1 LLKEIHISDFA
12 LMDNFNISFYPGF
25 NVFTGET
32 GSGKSNLIDAISV
45 VLGQR
50 AREDYIRSGREQA
63 VVEALFDI
71 SSNDFARHILLLNGF
86 DESDELLISRTI
98 SRKGK
103 NVCRVNGRLV
113 TTSILSELSST
124 LIEIQGQHENQSL
137 FVVSKHLDIL
147 DNFTG
152 NALLTMKE
160 DISHKYRDL
169 KNITGEI
176 DKLKKNDREHAQ
188 RMDFLKFEISE
199 IEEAQLLEGEEE
211 ELLKEKLFLSNVEKI
226 SKVLSE
232 ILFIIDGERGFDVMS
247 DSILSHLKEVSSM
260 DEYLKSSY
268 ERFENIYYEFSDL
281 GSSLRHYTEGLEFNP
296 EGLEEIINRL
306 SIIGKLK
313 RKYGNSISEI
323 LIYLEQAKKEFSAL
337 CDSDVTVEK
346 LEIMEKELRANL
358 LKNMIK
364 LSEKRKKSASS
375 LEKTVNKELNDI
387 GMGNGILKVAFL
399 YEENSPENRMTEKG
413 IDNIEFLFSANPG
426 EPLKPL
432 VRIASGGEISRVM
445 LSLKSALAKV
455 KTISTLVF
463 DEVDTGLGGEAA
475 GKVGVKL
482 QSLSSSYQVICV
494 THLPQIASIADAH
507 FLLYKSDT
515 GGRVVSLIKELQGE
529 DRIMEISRMLEGE
542 ERSRASRDLA
552 VEMLGSRL
560 FQ

>member
-1 LLKEIHISDFA
+1 LLKEIHISDFT
-12 LMDNFNISFYPGF
+12 LMDNLNISFYPGF

-32 GSGKSNLIDAISV
+32 GAGKSNLMDAISV

-71 SSNDFARHILLLNGF
+71 ASNDFARHILSLNGF

-113 TTSILSELSST
+113 TTSILSELAST
-124 LIEIQGQHENQSL
+124 LIEIQGQHESQSL
-137 FVVSKHLDIL
+137 FVISKHLDIL
-147 DNFTG
+147 DDFA
-152 NALLTMKE
+152 ALSDIKE
-160 DISHKYRDL
+160 DISRKYRELRD
-169 KNITGEI
+169 ITGEI
-176 DKLKKNDREHAQ
+176 DRLRKNDRENAQ

-199 IEEAQLLEGEEE
+199 IEEAKPEEGEEE
-211 ELLKEKLFLSNVEKI
+211 ELLKEKLFLSNIEKI

-232 ILFIIDGERGFDVMS
+232 IFFITDGDRGFS
-247 DSILSHLKEVSSM
+247 EQADSILSHLKEASSM
-260 DEYLKSSY
+260 DENLKTSY
-268 ERFENIYYEFSDL
+268 DRFENIYYELNDL
-281 GSSLRHYTEGLEFNP
+281 GGFLRHYTEGLEFNP
-296 EGLEEIINRL
+296 DRLEEIINRL

-313 RKYGNSISEI
+313 RKYGNSVSEI
-323 LIYLEQAKKEFSAL
+323 LTYLEEAKQELTCL
-337 CDSDVTVEK
+337 CNSDVTLEK
-346 LEIMEKELRANL
+346 LEIMEKELREKL

-364 LSEKRKKSASS
+364 LSEKRKKSASY

-387 GMGNGILKVAFL
+387 GMGNARFKVAFL
-399 YEENSPENRMTEKG
+399 CEENSQQNRMTEKG

-426 EPLKPL
+426 EPLKSL
-432 VRIASGGEISRVM
+432 ARIASGGEISRVM
-445 LSLKSALAKV
+445 LSLKSALARV

-475 GKVGVKL
+475 GKVGIKL

-494 THLPQIASIADAH
+494 THLPQIASIADTH
-507 FLLYKSDT
+507 FLIYKSDT
-515 GGRVVSLIKELQGE
+515 GGRVVSLIKDLHGE

-552 VEMLGSRL
+552 IEMLGNRI
-560 FQ
+560 

>member
-1 LLKEIHISDFA
+1 MLKEIHISDFT
-12 LMDNFNISFYPGF
+12 LMDNLNISFYPGF

-32 GSGKSNLIDAISV
+32 GAGKSNLMDAISV

-63 VVEALFDI
+63 FVEALFDI
-71 SSNDFARHILLLNGF
+71 SSNDFARQILSLNGF

-113 TTSILSELSST
+113 TTSILSEFAST
-124 LIEIQGQHENQSL
+124 LIELQGQHENQSL

-147 DNFTG
+147 DDFG
-152 NALLTMKE
+152 ALSSMKE
-160 DISHKYRDL
+160 DISRKYREIRDI
-169 KNITGEI
+169 KGEI
-176 DKLKKNDREHAQ
+176 DRLRNNDREHAQ

-199 IEEAQLLEGEEE
+199 IEEAKPVEGEEE
-211 ELLKEKLFLSNVEKI
+211 ELLKEKLFLSNIEKI
-226 SKVLSE
+226 SRVLSE
-232 ILFIIDGERGFDVMS
+232 IFFITDGDRGFCELS
-247 DSILSHLKEVSSM
+247 DSILSHLNDASSM
-260 DEYLKSSY
+260 DENLKSSY
-268 ERFENIYYEFSDL
+268 ERFENIYYELTDL
-281 GSSLRHYTEGLEFNP
+281 VSFLRHYTDGLEFNP
-296 EGLEEIINRL
+296 ERLEEVINRL

-323 LIYLEQAKKEFSAL
+323 LTYLEQAKIELAGL
-337 CDSDVTVEK
+337 CNSDVKLEK
-346 LEIMEKELRANL
+346 LEMMEKELREKL

-364 LSEKRKKSASS
+364 LSEKRKKSAGA

-387 GMGNGILKVAFL
+387 GMGNARLKVAFL
-399 YEENSPENRMTEKG
+399 CEENPRETRMTEKG

-432 VRIASGGEISRVM
+432 ARIASGGEISRVM

-475 GKVGVKL
+475 GKVGIKL
-482 QSLSSSYQVICV
+482 HSLSSAYQVICV
-494 THLPQIASIADAH
+494 THLPQIASIADTH

-515 GGRVVSLIKELQGE
+515 GGRVVSLIKELHGE

-542 ERSRASRDLA
+542 ERSRASRELA
-552 VEMLGSRL
+552 VEMLGNRI
-560 FQ
+560 